1 MVAIQKISSDDFNQ
15 FKRCKHE
22 NLLAIIEAY
31 RFEGQI
37 FAVTNY
43 TATSL
48 LHIIAIPLQLEEVF
62 KGMKYLSQF
71 GIAHKKLHSSKILFS
86 SDGCAKIAHFDDC
99 QSTELALARP
109 LRIIALEMMQNGNSP
124 TADEKLILKDPG
136 RWSAEVSNFM
146 DVASWATLKEIQ
158 NNKFLKYASP
168 TVMIPFVEYARWET
182 VESHY
187 FRINS
192 NE

>member
-48 LHIIAIPLQLEEVF
+48 LHIIAIPLQLEEV
-62 KGMKYLSQF
+62 
-71 GIAHKKLHSSKILFS
+71 HV
-86 SDGCAKIAHFDDC
+86 
-99 QSTELALARP
+99 
-109 LRIIALEMMQNGNSP
+109 
-124 TADEKLILKDPG
+124 
-136 RWSAEVSNFM
+136 SA
-146 DVASWATLKEIQ
+146 TCHQ
-158 NNKFLKYASP
+158 G
-168 TVMIPFVEYARWET
+168 
-182 VESHY
+182 
-187 FRINS
+187 
-192 NE
+192 